1 MTKKHVYC
9 DGSSISYMTRQR
21 NLILSLKSGVLHTPF
36 FMPDAT
42 RATVR
47 GLSSEDI
54 VSSGI
59 EALVVNTY
67 HLLLHPG
74 SEYIQRFGGVHSF
87 MRWDGPI
94 LSDSGGYQVY
104 SLIHKHPERGKVDE
118 EKVTFRSPR
127 EGNLYE
133 ITPEKSIAIQFA
145 LGVDMMVCLD
155 DPRPNESPK
164 EEIANAVERSIRWAR
179 RCKDEYE
186 RQIQKRNL
194 SDDEKPLLFGVVQG
208 GPYRDLRKRS
218 VDELVNIGFDG
229 YGFGARH
236 IDERGVFMEDIIGY
250 TASILPEEKPRFAL
264 GIGTPSDIVKCF
276 RLGWDMFDCVIPTR
290 EGRHG
295 RAFCFEK
302 GENSWYK
309 TLSVKNTCFR
319 EEKDPLEKGCDC
331 PSCGGGYSLGYIHH
345 LFRIGEMLGP
355 RLVSL
360 HNLRF
365 YARLMEKLRKND
377 EDIW

>member
-1 MTKKHVYC
+1 MM
-9 DGSSISYMTRQR
+9 GQR
-21 NLILSLKSGVLHTPF
+21 NLKISLKSGVIETPF

-47 GLSSEDI
+47 GLTSEE
-54 VSSGI
+54 VFSSGI

-67 HLLLHPG
+67 HLLLQPG
-74 SEYIQRFGGVHSF
+74 SAYVERFGGIHSF
-87 MRWDGPI
+87 MRWNGPI

-104 SLIHKHPERGKVDE
+104 SLIHKHPDMGKVDE

-127 EGNLYE
+127 DGSLYE

-155 DPRPNESPK
+155 DPRPNEAPK
-164 EEIANAVERSIRWAR
+164 EEIVDAVERSIRWAR

-186 RQIQKRNL
+186 RQIEKRNL
-194 SDDEKPLLFGVVQG
+194 SDNEKPLLFGVVQG
-208 GPYRDLRKRS
+208 GPYKDLRKRS
-218 VDELVNIGFDG
+218 VDELVKIGFDG

-236 IDERGVFMEDIIGY
+236 IDEKGLFMEDILRY
-250 TASILPEEKPRFAL
+250 TASLLPEEKPRFAL
-264 GIGTPSDIVKCF
+264 GIGTPFDIVKCF

-302 GENSWYK
+302 SQLSWYK

-319 EEKDPLEKGCDC
+319 EENDPLEKGCDC
-331 PSCGGGYSLGYIHH
+331 KVCTGGYSLGYIHH

-355 RLVSL
+355 HLVSL

-377 EDIW
+377 QDLWC